1 MPGFRLI
8 RAGLVISPLKNVGC
22 VKEWFLAGLCHFS
35 VLLHTLGGNVSI
47 SPRSNVSRF
56 GKTTARLLR
65 QSGRWANPRQV
76 KAESLCLLL
85 QLSYTF
91 EFFFF
96 QIRKSQKARVQVL
109 SRRVP
114 FSRYRGASSRAAAG
128 VQTAWV
134 FDARGPRATAPVP
147 SARGALLPPGGECS
161 RAPRRLW
168 VSLGYSLSS
177 AAEPS

>member
-1 MPGFRLI
+1 MLGRGASRGPGWEYKSLLQIWGLPPPATRPSCVSGELEAAAPAAGAHLPGFRLI

-35 VLLHTLGGNVSI
+35 VLLHTLGGNVST

-91 EFFFF
+91 EFFFSKLGSHKKPACRCF
-96 QIRKSQKARVQVL
+96 PDGCPSVVPRCLL
-109 SRRVP
+109 SCRR
-114 FSRYRGASSRAAAG
+114 RGADG
-128 VQTAWV
+128 
-134 FDARGPRATAPVP
+134 
-147 SARGALLPPGGECS
+147 
-161 RAPRRLW
+161 
-168 VSLGYSLSS
+168 LGL
-177 AAEPS
+177 